1 MKKQIKSKKIDPKT
15 QELIERETT
24 IESRKPG
31 CKVPLVSGC
40 LVPIIFLAL
49 TILSVREC
57 KRSGIRL
64 EQEKIKLEQMKDG
77 TLVDTAPAI
86 IPDTLKI
93 GSFQKAYIP
102 LLKMGKTR

>member
-57 KRSGIRL
+57 KRSGVRL

-77 TLVDTAPAI
+77 TRIDTSPI
-86 IPDTLKI
+86 ITPDTLKI
-93 GSFQKAYIP
+93 GSFQKTYIP
-102 LLKMGKTR
+102 LLKIGRAR